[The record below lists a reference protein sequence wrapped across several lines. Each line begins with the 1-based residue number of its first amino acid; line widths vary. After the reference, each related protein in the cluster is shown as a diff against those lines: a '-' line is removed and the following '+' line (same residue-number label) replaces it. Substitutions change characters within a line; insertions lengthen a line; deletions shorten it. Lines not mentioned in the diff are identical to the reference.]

1 MWNTSSLVILT
12 ACYNDT
18 AVFCK
23 SIVLPYVRQGIHN
36 RPAFEVEALILN
48 ANNANAAA
56 FAREQLR

>member
-23 SIVLPYVRQGIHN
+23 SIPYVRQGIHN

-56 FAREQLR
+56 FAREQPR